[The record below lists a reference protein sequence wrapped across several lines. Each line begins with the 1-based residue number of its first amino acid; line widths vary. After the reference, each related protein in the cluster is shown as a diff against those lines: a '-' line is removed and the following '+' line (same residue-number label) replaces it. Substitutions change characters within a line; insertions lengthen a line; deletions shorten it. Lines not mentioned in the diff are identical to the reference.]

1 MMLYLTGAQASLSK
15 SSEIPQTDVAKS
27 LGGYISSSPVPNN
40 SLNELFD
47 SLSMTTLKN
56 KQRETIAIALVN
68 KFDKVVKNIRLK
80 TLVDK
85 TNIAKFR
92 IAAVSIGKDMLMEHI
107 NNRYD
112 EPIQAE
118 FYDTSFTKAGVE
130 LEIVSGGDKDDAI
143 NLTPFDITAVIEI
156 GGIDGTV
163 DALIKAFYNNENYS
177 AKRLSKNKIYI
188 ESKSENLVTEP
199 LSCDYVASG
208 NVKLKFNGK
217 FCKDLN
223 NESLICEELNPGQA
237 IGLWIQRNIDSYKN
251 PSNEELIS
259 NYDEK
264 ESIDKVEKIELIFNY
279 NIDE

>member
-1 MMLYLTGAQASLSK
+1 MLYLTGAQASLSK

-217 FCKDLN
+217 FCNDLN

>member
-68 KFDKVVKNIRLK
+68 KFDKSVRDVKLK

-85 TNIAKFR
+85 NNIAKFR

-143 NLTPFDITAVIEI
+143 NLTPFDVTAVIEL
-156 GGIDGTV
+156 GGIDGTI
-163 DALIKAFYNNENYS
+163 DALIKAFSNNENYS

-188 ESKSENLVTEP
+188 ESKAENVITEP
-199 LSCDYVASG
+199 LSCEYVASG

-217 FCKDLN
+217 FGNDLN
-223 NESLICEELNPGQA
+223 NESLICEELKPGEA

-251 PSNEELIS
+251 PSNEEIIS
-259 NYDEK
+259 NYNENK
-264 ESIDKVEKIELIFNY
+264 SIDKIEKVELIFNY
-279 NIDE
+279 NIDK